1 MDEMDKV
8 VFEEYKLARNS
19 IQLTDAYIIDIK
31 MNRLAD
37 QWGTRSKL
45 SVGLAKRQ
53 EYITEGHA
61 VAYLNADISVVD
73 EDTSDVILNL
83 LITCRGEFKSV
94 ETISQEKLTQFVDIQ
109 TVPQLFP
116 YVRGA
121 VSTLS
126 AMMAI
131 PVINLPTIDVIKSIR
146 INRDNNQQE
155 ELREND

>member
-8 VFEEYKLARNS
+8 IFEEYKLARNS

-31 MNRLAD
+31 MSRLAN
-37 QWGTRSKL
+37 QWGIRSNL
-45 SVGLAKRQ
+45 SVGLARRQ

-73 EDTSDVILNL
+73 EDTNETILEL
-83 LITCRGEFKSV
+83 LITCRGEFKTV
-94 ETISQEKLTQFVDIQ
+94 EQISQDQLTQFVDIQ

-116 YVRGA
+116 YVRGS

-126 AMMAI
+126 AMMSI
-131 PVINLPTIDVIKSIR
+131 PVINLPTIDIIKSIR
-146 INRDNNQQE
+146 INRENNQLE
-155 ELREND
+155 ELKEND